1 MMKKNIGLTY
11 DLKTDWVKS
20 DDDPVDINAELDSP
34 LTVERITKALESG
47 GHRVTHIGHV
57 YNLLENIENLK
68 NEVDLV
74 FNICEGK
81 TRSRSRESQVPLLLE
96 MYGIPFVGADA
107 IAQGVTLDKVFT
119 KKLFVAD
126 GIPTPRFFVA
136 TPHDDLK
143 KLNTI
148 GFPLIVKTRH
158 EGTSKG
164 LTKNSRVEDYKSLE
178 KQVRIIYDQ
187 YHQSALVE
195 EFIRGTEFTVPV
207 IGNHPPQAMT
217 VTQVSVDGNTDLMD
231 QFFTFELVS
240 YRGLTY
246 VCPAKIS
253 SKLTQ
258 TLQDL
263 AVRVYR
269 SVECR
274 DLGRVDIRVDE
285 KGNPYVL
292 EINPLPSLAENDVF
306 NIFPETVGKTYNE
319 IINQIVKSAL
329 ERYRSADVSQKKEMK
344 DSVLEA
350 AGRRK

>member
-1 MMKKNIGLTY
+1 MKKNIGLTY
-11 DLKTDWVKS
+11 DLKTDWIKS

-34 LTVERITKALESG
+34 LTVERITKALEAG
-47 GHRVTHIGHV
+47 GYRVKHIGHV

-81 TRSRSRESQVPLLLE
+81 ARARSRESQVPLLLE
-96 MYGIPFVGADA
+96 MYGIPFVGTDA

-119 KKLFVAD
+119 KKIFVAD
-126 GIPTPRFFVA
+126 GIPTPKFFVA
-136 TPHDDLK
+136 TPQDDLK

-164 LTKNSRVEDYKSLE
+164 LTKNSRVEDTKSLE
-178 KQVRIIYDQ
+178 REVRIISEN

-207 IGNHPPQAMT
+207 IGNSPPQAMT

-253 SKLTQ
+253 SKLTKA
-258 TLQDL
+258 LQDL
-263 AVRVYR
+263 AVQAYR

-285 KGNPYVL
+285 KGDPYVL

-319 IINQIVKSAL
+319 IIHHIVNAAL
-329 ERYRSADVSQKKEMK
+329 ERYGLMGGAHKKEIK
-344 DSVLEA
+344 YSVLE
-350 AGRRK
+350 KTIH